1 MLNCDYTGN
10 TSYKFYYKCIIES
23 EDMNIVGEYPDNKIE
38 KVLTCFTDTD
48 KWTEFYLPEIV
59 DIPIVKP
66 DIEGIVEIHSQIEII
81 SQRVIK
87 TPVVNGYAGSNGV
100 YIQGENIPNS
110 ECTNLTGRKLIIE
123 GLLKQKII
131 YTAAVD
137 EQSIHS
143 ASFVIPFS
151 TFIIIEKDTPLS
163 QKFRITPYVEDIF
176 AYRLSER
183 SVFKNTTIFI
193 KASRIC

>member
-1 MLNCDYTGN
+1 MNCNMANCRAELIDISGLCPADVTDVISKYPYWLQMN
-10 TSYKFYYKCIIES
+10 VS
-23 EDMNIVGEYPDNKIE
+23 ETLEIPVLKPDVEQINSVNIS
-38 KVLTCFTDTD
+38 
-48 KWTEFYLPEIV
+48 V
-59 DIPIVKP
+59 DIFRA
-66 DIEGIVEIHSQIEII
+66 DIIKVPVSPVDANGDYVSNLEGKVS
-81 SQRVIK
+81 
-87 TPVVNGYAGSNGV
+87 
-100 YIQGENIPNS
+100 
-110 ECTNLTGRKLIIE
+110 TGRKLIIE

>member
-10 TSYKFYYKCIIES
+10 TNYNFYNKCCLDNE
-23 EDMNIVGEYPDNKIE
+23 NIDTLGQYPANKIE
-38 KVLTCFTDTD
+38 KVLSCFTDSD
-48 KWTEFYLPEIV
+48 KWTEFFLPEIV
-59 DIPIVKP
+59 DIPVQKP
-66 DIEGIVEIHSQIEII
+66 DMEGVLEVHSCIEII

-87 TPVVNGYAGSNGV
+87 TPVVTGYTASGV
-100 YIQGENIPNS
+100 SVLGENIPNS

-123 GLLKQKII
+123 GLLKQKVI
-131 YTAAVD
+131 YTAAVED
-137 EQSIHS
+137 QSIHS

-163 QKFRITPYVEDIF
+163 QKFRITPYIEDIF
-176 AYRLSER
+176 ACRLSER